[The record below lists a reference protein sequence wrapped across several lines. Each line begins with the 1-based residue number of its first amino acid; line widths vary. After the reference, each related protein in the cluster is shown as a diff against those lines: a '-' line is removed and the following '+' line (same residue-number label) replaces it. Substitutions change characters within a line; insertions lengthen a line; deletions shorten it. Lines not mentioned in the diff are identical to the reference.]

1 MDDAAGPARSE
12 QTTDGPV
19 DGVAGCPDVRVDP
32 RVERT
37 RAVVLEATRGLLN
50 DVGLARTSIEAVAE
64 RSGVARSTIYRH
76 WPSTAALVMAALE
89 QAKAEAE
96 AGMVSSGDD
105 ETDLRALLH
114 GLGEALRSPQSN
126 VLADI
131 AAAAGRDPEL
141 ADLHQAY
148 LARRRATA
156 LRLIERL
163 QASGRLRTDMPAVE
177 MIDLVTGPLFYRRF
191 NAQNPMTAE
200 QITRHADRMFELFAP
215 G

>member
-1 MDDAAGPARSE
+1 VAAVNATAEDAGLDAPERL
-12 QTTDGPV
+12 
-19 DGVAGCPDVRVDP
+19 DP

-37 RAVVLEATRGLLN
+37 RKVVMATARELLN
-50 DVGLARTSIEAVAE
+50 EVGLERTSIEAIAE

-76 WPSTAALVMAALE
+76 WPSTVALVMAALE
-89 QAKAEAE
+89 EAKAEAE
-96 AGMVSSGDD
+96 ATVQSTGDD
-105 ETDLRALLH
+105 ETDLRALLD

-141 ADLHQAY
+141 AVLHREY

-163 QASGRLRTDMPAVE
+163 QASGRIRDDMPPTEV
-177 MIDLVTGPLFYRRF
+177 IDLVTGPLFYRRF
-191 NAQNPMTAE
+191 HARQPMTAE
-200 QITRHADRMFELFAP
+200 EVVRHADRMFELLAP
-215 G
+215 V

>member
-1 MDDAAGPARSE
+1 MDDTPGPARSE
-12 QTTDGPV
+12 QTNHAPV
-19 DGVAGCPDVRVDP
+19 DGVPGCPDVRGDP

-89 QAKAEAE
+89 QGKAEAE
-96 AGMVSSGDD
+96 AGIGSAGDD
-105 ETDLRALLH
+105 DTDLRSLLQV
-114 GLGEALRSPQSN
+114 LGEALRSPQSN

-141 ADLHQAY
+141 ADLQQAY

-163 QASGRLRTDMPAVE
+163 QASGRLRADMPAVE
-177 MIDLVTGPLFYRRF
+177 MVDMVTGPLFYRRF
-191 NAQNPMTAE
+191 NVQDPMTDE